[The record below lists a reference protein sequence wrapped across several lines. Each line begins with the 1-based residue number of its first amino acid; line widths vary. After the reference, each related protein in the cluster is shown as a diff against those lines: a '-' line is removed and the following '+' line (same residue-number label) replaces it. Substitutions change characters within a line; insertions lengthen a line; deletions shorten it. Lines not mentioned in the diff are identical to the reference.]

1 MNGKSK
7 TIKLSV
13 MLILMIALMFSTAFM
28 MIIKATEDTE
38 KTEEKDAKYNGEYT
52 IEYLIKHFNL
62 VTFGDVSQAEHIV
75 GPVLIGGNINSN
87 LNHSQ
92 HTGGIS
98 SYVKGKITGGN
109 VSCNETPKPTLHLG
123 KNSGAEISEY
133 GSVNVNNTWYTSNP
147 TVITDDYLNFDTLF
161 STVRTQ
167 SQNLST
173 IGEKAKIDDDG
184 KVQIKIGDRIIIE
197 NLEKVTVIDIEGNR
211 QSNQLT
217 LINIKDSG
225 NIKMPD
231 VHINGQQTSTDD
243 TDATGNSIVWNIPNA
258 TSVQMADSPSI
269 GHIVAP
275 NAKVKTGNSNYAGCM
290 IAKSLDGHIE
300 GHYWLYN
307 GINLP
312 LKEIPK
318 EEPKDKNNTTQN
330 NTTKPSNNTT
340 GNNTTTSKNNTTKPK
355 NNTTGNNTTASKNNT
370 TKPKNNTTGNST
382 TASKNNTTKP
392 KNNTTGNST
401 TASKNNTT
409 KPKNN
414 TTKSKNNTTKNNV
427 AVASKNKTNK
437 NNTSKGEDGMVLG
450 AEWEKNNTSKNKT
463 DKTTANGKLP
473 QTGDEF
479 SQKIVL
485 TVAMIALVVVFGVK
499 YIKHKN
505 ELDANK

>member
-7 TIKLSV
+7 TVKLSV

-28 MIIKATEDTE
+28 MIIKATEDTD
-38 KTEEKDAKYNGEYT
+38 KGKNDKYKGAYT
-52 IEYLIKHFNL
+52 IEYLIQHFNL
-62 VTFGDVSQAEHIV
+62 VTLGDVSQAQHIV
-75 GPVLIGGNINSN
+75 GPVLIGGNINSD

-92 HTGGIS
+92 QTGDTS
-98 SYVKGKITGGN
+98 SYVKGTIKGGN
-109 VSCNETPKPTLHLG
+109 VSNNQEKKPTLYLG
-123 KNSGAEISEY
+123 TAANAKVDENGGGTTI
-133 GSVNVNNTWYTSNP
+133 NNGQWYTGNP
-147 TVITDDYLNFDTLF
+147 TVITDDYLDFNLLFDKIKI
-161 STVRTQ
+161 Q
-167 SQNLST
+167 SKKLVS
-173 IGEKAKIDDDG
+173 GDKAKKNDKNEIE
-184 KVQIKIGDRIIIE
+184 IKIGST
-197 NLEKVTVIDIEGNR
+197 VTIDSLDGI
-211 QSNQLT
+211 SNIKMTGEESSSTFT
-217 LINIKDSG
+217 LINITASG
-225 NIKMPD
+225 TVTMPQLW
-231 VHINGQQTSTDD
+231 INEQQAHSDEKSD
-243 TDATGNSIVWNIPNA
+243 TGNAIVWNFPNA
-258 TSVQMADSPSI
+258 TKVKMANSPFV
-269 GHIVAP
+269 GHLVAP
-275 NAKVKTGNSNYAGCM
+275 NADIDAPDTNYAGCL

-300 GHYWLYN
+300 GHFYTYS

-312 LKEIPK
+312 LKEIQK
-318 EEPKDKNNTTQN
+318 EEPKDKNNTT
-330 NTTKPSNNTT
+330 
-340 GNNTTTSKNNTTKPK
+340 GNS
-355 NNTTGNNTTASKNNT
+355 TTASKNNT

-414 TTKSKNNTTKNNV
+414 TTGNSTTASKNNTTKPKNNTTGNSITASKNNTTKNNV

-437 NNTSKGEDGMVLG
+437 TNTSKGEDGMVLG

-485 TVAMIALVVVFGVK
+485 AVVMITLVVAFGVK